1 MSTAY
6 LYSMPS
12 TRSILFIQTAF
23 IGDAILA
30 SAMWETWHQAYPHD
44 QIDVCVR
51 KGNES
56 LFIDHPFIR
65 HVHIWDKGGGIVRYN
80 RLIALAKNL
89 RSLNYDVVVTPHRH
103 ASSGL
108 LSRISRAPKRMG
120 FGSHPLHWL
129 FTKVVAH
136 EFREDWHEVDRN
148 HQLIKEE
155 VGFER
160 SVMPRLYPKNSG
172 PKTPSGVFGVM
183 APASQ
188 WFTKQWPENKW
199 IALCD
204 SLEET
209 EAIVLLGGKQDA
221 EILSR
226 IQQGTRHP
234 NVITIP
240 DLALSESLALM
251 SQAAWVV
258 TNDSG
263 PMHMASALNI
273 PTVAI
278 FCSTSPKFG
287 FGPLSAKNAV
297 IEAKVNLSCKPC
309 GLHGHKACPER
320 HFNCAQLIE
329 VSAVSEALSGLA

>member
-1 MSTAY
+1 
-6 LYSMPS
+6 MPNV
-12 TRSILFIQTAF
+12 RSILFIQTAF

-30 SAMWETWHQAYPHD
+30 SAMWETWHQAYPED

-56 LFIDHPFIR
+56 LLANHPFIR
-65 HVHIWDKGGGIVRYN
+65 QVHCWDKGGGLVRYK
-80 RLIALAKNL
+80 RLISLAKNL
-89 RSLNYDVVVTPHRH
+89 RSSNYDVVVTPHRH

-108 LSRISRAPKRMG
+108 LSWISRAPKRIG
-120 FGSHPLHWL
+120 FSVHPLQRL
-129 FTKVVAH
+129 FTKVVPH
-136 EFREDWHEVDRN
+136 EFREGWHEVDRN
-148 HQLIKEE
+148 HQLIREE

-160 SVMPRLYPKNSG
+160 SAMPRLYPQKPG
-172 PKTPSGVFGVM
+172 QKMPSGSFGVM

-199 IALCD
+199 VSLCD
-204 SLEET
+204 SWDESET
-209 EAIVLLGGKQDA
+209 IVLLGGKQDA

-234 NVITIP
+234 NVISIP

-251 SQAAWVV
+251 SKAAWVV

-287 FGPLSAKNAV
+287 FGPLSSKNAV
-297 IEAKVNLSCKPC
+297 IEAKVNLPCKPC

-329 VSAVSEALSGLA
+329 VSAVSEALRGIA